1 MTEALVIAALAVIL
15 AAVVYSAIR
24 DHNASEKEI
33 NSLKLKLEAQK
44 KISAELAQYAKEI
57 AKIKSDKEDVAEQI
71 DEAKNDEE
79 VLSIIAGLVSA
90 NNDRVRK

>member
-15 AAVVYSAIR
+15 AAVVYSAVK

-44 KISAELAQYAKEI
+44 KISAELVQYTKEI
-57 AKIKSDKEDVAEQI
+57 TKINNDMDKVADQI
-71 DEAKNDEE
+71 KEAKNDEE
-79 VLSIIAGLVSA
+79 VLSVIAGLVRA